1 MLMRFPGLSLRVALL
16 MAFSATDTTAL
27 EFSLHQNDK
36 QSLLAI
42 LAEGEVKAGD
52 QERLQVFLSGQPQKQ
67 RVAIYLAS
75 PGGALYEGMRL
86 GLFFRIYGIQTVVE
100 GGRDCA
106 SACALAF
113 LGGTDRAGAPWR
125 SASDD
130 SRLGFHSFSSGEDG
144 LAYEGDVQLVVADV
158 LKYAKMVDAP
168 LELMI
173 MNFSTPSDQMYWL
186 NDEEICSLGI
196 KLWSNI
202 EDRFLC

>member
-1 MLMRFPGLSLRVALL
+1 MQFTRFSLGAALL
-16 MAFSATDTTAL
+16 IAFSATDTTAL
-27 EFSLHQNDK
+27 EFSLHPNNK
-36 QSLLAI
+36 PSLLAI
-42 LAEGEVKAGD
+42 LAEGEIKAGD
-52 QERLQVFLSGQPQKQ
+52 EERLQEFLSRQPPKQ

-86 GLFFRIYGIQTVVE
+86 GLFFRIRGIQTVVE

-130 SRLGFHSFSSGEDG
+130 SRLGFHSFSSSDDG
-144 LAYEGDVQLVVADV
+144 FAYESDVQLVVADV
-158 LKYAKMVDAP
+158 LKYAKMVDVP

-173 MNFSTPSDQMYWL
+173 MNFSTPADQMYWL
-186 NDEEICSLGI
+186 NNEEICSLGI

>member
-1 MLMRFPGLSLRVALL
+1 MVMRFALFCLSVALL
-16 MAFSATDTTAL
+16 IAISAKDTAAL
-27 EFSLHQNDK
+27 EFSSHPNDK
-36 QSLLAI
+36 PSLLAI
-42 LAEGEVKAGD
+42 LAEGEIRVGD
-52 QERLQVFLSGQPQKQ
+52 VERLQRFLSKQPQKQ
-67 RVAIYLAS
+67 RAAIYLAS

-86 GLFFRIYGIQTVVE
+86 GLLFSIYGIQTVVE

-113 LGGTDRAGAPWR
+113 LGGTDRDGAPWR

-144 LAYEGDVQLVVADV
+144 LAYESDVQMVVADV
-158 LKYAKMVDAP
+158 LKYTKMVDAP

-186 NDEEICSLGI
+186 NNEEICSLGI
-196 KLWSNI
+196 KLWSNL